1 MKRNIEKNAK
11 LTDFFKRLK
20 KNEED
25 GNMGNLPEPAD
36 SDENSV
42 TITHS
47 ACNIDSTPSTSTDSY
62 FPTENALETF
72 NNSNNLAIPTDNVPS
87 SSATSA
93 TPSENSSVTVIHSA
107 YPIDNITSVSDSETI
122 DYYQKVFDIGVVKES
137 SEITEFQKY
146 KFLKESWYPPGNYQ
160 FPFSEH
166 NKNNK
171 IVKRYLSFKH
181 LNTYEWVTYSHL
193 KRGLFCKYCVIF
205 SKPKD
210 SKQLKGL
217 TLEPIIKFAKL
228 LGSQGCLENHNKNKY
243 HIEAVL
249 DAQNFIK
256 SFENPQADVRNQ
268 LHKSRASQVS
278 ENRKRLKPIINSIL
292 FLGKQNIAF
301 RGHRDD
307 GVINVDENVSETNE
321 GNFRELLKFRVES
334 GDETLREHLR
344 TSSSRATYVSKTT
357 QNDLICCIGEEIR
370 DAVIRRVNAAA
381 FYCIIFD
388 ETTDVSHISQMSIV
402 LRYVDIDMK
411 EAREDFISFVD
422 CHEENFSLDEDTLE
436 PILNGK
442 VLARTVL
449 NVLTKLG
456 LDLKKCIGICTDG
469 CSVMVS
475 KKCGAVEEIRK
486 CIPHAVPCSCY
497 NHALNLAVSKSSTV
511 HSVRNLIGTV
521 KEISSFFT
529 ASSKRHFVLKH
540 ITKTELKSVCET
552 RWVERHDSILQFK
565 NELPNILQ
573 ALDKIS
579 LWNESESAKKA
590 RNFATA
596 LRNCEFVITL
606 CCLANIFSITLPLS
620 NLLQTK
626 NLDKKQANDVVSITL
641 LTLQDKRD
649 DASKYYL
656 SISNDA
662 KQKLKEINVE
672 FSMPRITGRMV
683 HRPNPTVSSVD
694 DHYRITVFIPLLDSI
709 ILDLK
714 DRLSENKL
722 NLYNLHLCVPS
733 VTKNKTD
740 EEIYQGI
747 RQILEQ
753 FPTIFEENDEMSFQ
767 KIASEMLIWKKMWD
781 AEQNIPDNGITAL
794 KECNKHLFPYIS
806 ILLELLCCLPVS
818 VASSERSFS
827 TLRRLKDW
835 IRSRMVQDRLNGLA
849 LMHIHRGICSSL
861 NVDDIIQ
868 RYASQKNRRL
878 EFVI

>member
-1 MKRNIEKNAK
+1 
-11 LTDFFKRLK
+11 
-20 KNEED
+20 
-25 GNMGNLPEPAD
+25 
-36 SDENSV
+36 
-42 TITHS
+42 
-47 ACNIDSTPSTSTDSY
+47 
-62 FPTENALETF
+62 
-72 NNSNNLAIPTDNVPS
+72 
-87 SSATSA
+87 
-93 TPSENSSVTVIHSA
+93 
-107 YPIDNITSVSDSETI
+107 
-122 DYYQKVFDIGVVKES
+122 
-137 SEITEFQKY
+137 
-146 KFLKESWYPPGNYQ
+146 
-160 FPFSEH
+160 
-166 NKNNK
+166 
-171 IVKRYLSFKH
+171 
-181 LNTYEWVTYSHL
+181 
-193 KRGLFCKYCVIF
+193 
-205 SKPKD
+205 
-210 SKQLKGL
+210 
-217 TLEPIIKFAKL
+217 
-228 LGSQGCLENHNKNKY
+228 
-243 HIEAVL
+243 
-249 DAQNFIK
+249 
-256 SFENPQADVRNQ
+256 
-268 LHKSRASQVS
+268 
-278 ENRKRLKPIINSIL
+278 
-292 FLGKQNIAF
+292 
-301 RGHRDD
+301 
-307 GVINVDENVSETNE
+307 
-321 GNFRELLKFRVES
+321 
-334 GDETLREHLR
+334 
-344 TSSSRATYVSKTT
+344 
-357 QNDLICCIGEEIR
+357 
-370 DAVIRRVNAAA
+370 
-381 FYCIIFD
+381 
-388 ETTDVSHISQMSIV
+388 MSIV

-456 LDLKKCIGICTDG
+456 LDLKKFI
-469 CSVMVS
+469 
-475 KKCGAVEEIRK
+475 
-486 CIPHAVPCSCY
+486 
-497 NHALNLAVSKSSTV
+497 
-511 HSVRNLIGTV
+511 
-521 KEISSFFT
+521 

-552 RWVERHDSILQFK
+552 RWVELHDSILQFK

-573 ALDKIS
+573 ALDNIS

-620 NLLQTK
+620 NFLQTK
-626 NLDKKQANDVVSITL
+626 SLDKKQANDVVSITL
-641 LTLQDKRD
+641 LTLRDKRD

-714 DRLSENKL
+714 DRLSENKS
-722 NLYNLHLCVPS
+722 NLYNHVYHQLPK
-733 VTKNKTD
+733 TKQMRKY
-740 EEIYQGI
+740 IK
-747 RQILEQ
+747 
-753 FPTIFEENDEMSFQ
+753 
-767 KIASEMLIWKKMWD
+767 KIVSEMFIWRKMWD

-794 KECNKHLFPYIS
+794 KECNKHLFPNIS
-806 ILLELLCCLPVS
+806 IFLELLCCLPVS